1 MENLYCISLSKI
13 HHFLHSLER
22 KPRLQ
27 TSMQSIVL
35 STFAHMGSLEVKSIY
50 SVVLLEVNSNKITPN
65 QESMFKFS
73 SPLLLLL
80 LYLEIGLK
88 VKITRSTR
96 TTCVSSITT
105 LKIGHYSTLL
115 IFSHPLLK
123 EVRLPLQTNHIHPIK
138 RVLTVI

>member
-50 SVVLLEVNSNKITPN
+50 SELS
-65 QESMFKFS
+65 
-73 SPLLLLL
+73 
-80 LYLEIGLK
+80 YL
-88 VKITRSTR
+88 R
-96 TTCVSSITT
+96 
-105 LKIGHYSTLL
+105 
-115 IFSHPLLK
+115 
-123 EVRLPLQTNHIHPIK
+123 
-138 RVLTVI
+138 